1 MIYHFDAGMYLHKA
15 SSLLLITIL
24 ETKSSRCRYSCM
36 EKDDTAMIL
45 DDFVVVVVAAAKVGE
60 HIVQRV
66 DVWRLNI
73 DKL

>member
-1 MIYHFDAGMYLHKA
+1 MIYHFDADMYLHKKLHY
-15 SSLLLITIL
+15 SIRMTIL
-24 ETKSSRCRYSCM
+24 KTKSSRCRYCCM

-45 DDFVVVVVAAAKVGE
+45 DDVVVVAAKVGE

>member
-1 MIYHFDAGMYLHKA
+1 MIYHFEAGMYLHKA

-45 DDFVVVVVAAAKVGE
+45 DDFVVAAAAAKVGE